1 MATKQDRREKMRF
14 TVEVKTNNIIGTKE
28 EIALRLEDIGS
39 VTFPKVE
46 EDKQTHLE
54 EKHDRR

>member
-1 MATKQDRREKMRF
+1 MRF